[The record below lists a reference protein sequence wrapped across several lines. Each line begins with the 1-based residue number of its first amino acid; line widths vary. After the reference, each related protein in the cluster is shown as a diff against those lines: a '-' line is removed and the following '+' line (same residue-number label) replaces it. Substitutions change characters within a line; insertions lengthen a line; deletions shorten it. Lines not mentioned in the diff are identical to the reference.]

1 MSQLNFL
8 QVSKV
13 KSRNQKNLLTKK
25 TTTIIGKT
33 EDIDP
38 FNFET
43 ETEKTFKS
51 LTEKVEEAIKMLK
64 ENKG

>member
-8 QVSKV
+8 PVSKT
-13 KSRNQKNLLTKK
+13 KSRNQKKLLTKK

-43 ETEKTFKS
+43 ETEKTFKI
-51 LTEKVEEAIKMLK
+51 EDDFLK
-64 ENKG
+64 KDNCT